1 MSSKNWDTLSADER
15 AEWAA
20 RVKTLR
26 LAADLTQQELATE
39 AKTSRQTVNNM
50 ENGFTPQLATLK
62 RVLNALGVNT
72 DPVEFE
78 RQTEMWLATMGTLI
92 EAIPEDR
99 RSKHVDIAIGDLA
112 EGVRGV
118 ADNVVQFPTVSGSLD
133 YEDGSHQAVASRN
146 DEGGVEEDDDEGQE

>member
-1 MSSKNWDTLSADER
+1 MSSKNWDTLTADER

-50 ENGFTPQLATLK
+50 ENGFTPQLKTLK
-62 RVLNALGVNT
+62 RVLNVLGVNT

-99 RSKHVDIAIGDLA
+99 RAKHVDIAIGDLA
-112 EGVRGV
+112 DGVRG
-118 ADNVVQFPTVSGSLD
+118 AREDNLIPFPSVGGVPD
-133 YEDGSHQAVASRN
+133 YEDGSHQAVASQ
-146 DEGGVEEDDDEGQE
+146 DEGGVEEDDDQE

>member
-1 MSSKNWDTLSADER
+1 MSSKSFDTLTADER
-15 AEWAA
+15 AEWAG

-62 RVLNALGVNT
+62 RVLNVLGVDT

-78 RQTEMWLATMGTLI
+78 KQTQLWLTTMGSLI

-112 EGVRGV
+112 DGVRD
-118 ADNVVQFPTVSGSLD
+118 AHSNVVQFPSVSGRLD

-146 DEGGVEEDDDEGQE
+146 DEGGVEEDDDQE

>member
-1 MSSKNWDTLSADER
+1 MSSKNWDTLTADER
-15 AEWAA
+15 AEWAG

-39 AKTSRQTVNNM
+39 AKTSRQTINNM

-62 RVLNALGVNT
+62 RVLNVLGVDT

-78 RQTEMWLATMGTLI
+78 KQTQMWLTTMGSLI
-92 EAIPEDR
+92 EAIPEER

-112 EGVRGV
+112 DGVRG
-118 ADNVVQFPTVSGSLD
+118 AQSNVITFPVVSSTND

-146 DEGGVEEDDDEGQE
+146 DEGGVEEDDDQE

>member
-1 MSSKNWDTLSADER
+1 MSSKNWDTLTADER

-62 RVLNALGVNT
+62 RVLNVLGVNT

-118 ADNVVQFPTVSGSLD
+118 ADNVVQFPTVGGSLD
-133 YEDGSHQAVASRN
+133 YEDGSHQAVASH
-146 DEGGVEEDDDEGQE
+146 DEGGVEEDDEHQE

>member
-1 MSSKNWDTLSADER
+1 MSSKNWDTLSAEER

-62 RVLNALGVNT
+62 RVLNVLGVNT

-92 EAIPEDR
+92 EAIPQDR
-99 RSKHVDIAIGDLA
+99 RAKHVDIAIGDLA
-112 EGVRGV
+112 DGVRG
-118 ADNVVQFPTVSGSLD
+118 ASSNVIEFPNVSGEPD
-133 YEDGSHQAVASRN
+133 YEDGSHQAVASQ
-146 DEGGVEEDDDEGQE
+146 DEGGVEEDEDQE

>member
-1 MSSKNWDTLSADER
+1 MSSKNWDTLSAEER

-50 ENGFTPQLATLK
+50 ENGFTPQLKTLK
-62 RVLNALGVNT
+62 RVLNVLGVNT

-92 EAIPEDR
+92 EAIPEER
-99 RSKHVDIAIGDLA
+99 RAKHVDIAIGDLA
-112 EGVRGV
+112 DGVRGTSS
-118 ADNVVQFPTVSGSLD
+118 NVIEFPNVGGVPD
-133 YEDGSHQAVASRN
+133 YEDGSHQAVASRT
-146 DEGGVEEDDDEGQE
+146 DEGGVEEDDDDQE

>member
-15 AEWAA
+15 SEWAA

-62 RVLNALGVNT
+62 RVLNVLGVNT

-92 EAIPEDR
+92 ETIPEER
-99 RSKHVDIAIGDLA
+99 RGKHVDIAISDLVD
-112 EGVRGV
+112 GVRG
-118 ADNVVQFPTVSGSLD
+118 ASNVIRFPTVSGRTD
-133 YEDGSHQAVASRN
+133 YEDGSHQAVASRE
-146 DEGGVEEDDDEGQE
+146 DEGGVEEDDDQE